1 MKRTITITYDDGELG
16 CGWDVHEDGKC
27 CNGLGWDEMLGQ
39 VAMLTIPALRV
50 GSGYAMRTPEE
61 WVEHFAASEAHAKAR
76 RDARV
81 VDASITNPQP

>member
-1 MKRTITITYDDGELG
+1 MKRTVTITYDDAQG

-27 CNGLGWDEMLGQ
+27 CNGLSWDEMLGQ

-50 GSGYAMRTPEE
+50 GRGFDMRTPEE
-61 WVEHFAASEAHAKAR
+61 WAEHFAASQARAKAR
-76 RDARV
+76 RDAQV

>member
-1 MKRTITITYDDGELG
+1 MKRTITITYDDSEHG

-50 GSGYAMRTPEE
+50 GRGFDMRTPEE
-61 WVEHFAASEAHAKAR
+61 WVEHFAAAQARAKAR
-76 RDARV
+76 HDAQV